1 FRGALEQLDA
11 NVMVADNDRRII
23 FVNPAAR
30 RLMTGLQ
37 DCFRR
42 ELPGFDASQL
52 MGMSLD
58 GLTRNPAALAAD
70 LEGLSGIATRQ
81 EVIGGR
87 TIKCIVSPMKDEN
100 GRRLG
105 TVVEWFDRTQEVSD
119 LAQQA
124 QLRELEKATEAELQ
138 KIIG

>member
-1 FRGALEQLDA
+1 MRQNDYRKRCKDGSHVWVNAIFNPVCDASGKPFKVVGYLSDITRQRETALLNAAFRGALEQLDA

-42 ELPGFDASQL
+42 ELPGFDASHL

-58 GLTRNPAALAAD
+58 GLTRNPAAKLP
-70 LEGLSGIATRQ
+70 
-81 EVIGGR
+81 
-87 TIKCIVSPMKDEN
+87 TIDFAPNSP
-100 GRRLG
+100 
-105 TVVEWFDRTQEVSD
+105 S
-119 LAQQA
+119 
-124 QLRELEKATEAELQ
+124 LRKR
-138 KIIG
+138 

>member
-1 FRGALEQLDA
+1 LNAAFRGALEQLDA

-30 RLMTGLQ
+30 RLMGNLQ
-37 DCFRR
+37 ECFRK
-42 ELPGFDASQL
+42 ELPGFDATQL

-58 GLTRNPAALAAD
+58 SLTRNSAALAAD
-70 LEGLSGIATRQ
+70 LAELSGISTRQ

-87 TIKCIVSPMKDEN
+87 TMKTIVSPMKEEN

-105 TVVEWFDRTQEVSD
+105 TVVEWFDRTQEVAD

-124 QLRELEKATEAELQ
+124 QVRELEKATEAEL
-138 KIIG
+138 